1 MSEQEQQI
9 VSMGS
14 ELSDLQRLYAAL
26 QKRVEKIMRF
36 VEQHKMTK
44 ALQEF
49 LGSGKKKKDVL
60 R

>member
-9 VSMGS
+9 ISFKA
-14 ELSDLQRLYAAL
+14 ELSSLQRLYAVL
-26 QKRVEKIMRF
+26 QERVEKIMRF
-36 VEQHKMTK
+36 VEQHKLTK

-49 LGSGKKKKDVL
+49 LGKKKKDVL